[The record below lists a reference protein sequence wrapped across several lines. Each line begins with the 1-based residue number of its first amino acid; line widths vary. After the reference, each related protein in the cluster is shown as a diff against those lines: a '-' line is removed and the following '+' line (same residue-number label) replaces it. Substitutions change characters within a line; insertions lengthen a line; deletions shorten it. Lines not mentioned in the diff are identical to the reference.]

1 MTRKKNH
8 KFVAILFLFT
18 FLFFFFSFTDQDYII
33 VKDMMGNDIK
43 IKKEIKSVITL
54 DPFSTQI
61 MISLSLTDLVLD
73 AQYGT
78 NLIGKGFERVAPQYK
93 NWGSSFSGN
102 NLIFENIAAKKPDLI
117 ISQIGR
123 GGLDK
128 LKEMGFSVFIVDVET
143 PSNFL
148 KSVQEVATLFGK
160 QKEAKEI
167 NALVEEDLNSFEGT
181 KETFSAKIYPEKPKI
196 YIAGS
201 NILRTF
207 GKSSIQSYLIGLSG
221 GKSVADTYNQT
232 KVDINPETLIGMNPD
247 IILLSSYTAEKK
259 EQILQD
265 SRFSSINAVKNRQ
278 IYTIPSFIVSWDLP
292 SFEIVGGICFIRN
305 IILKNIYLD
314 TYIVLLQKLY
324 SKVYALNLSKD
335 EISSLLLVAK

>member
-1 MTRKKNH
+1 MALKTSKK
-8 KFVAILFLFT
+8 FIAIVFLFT
-18 FLFFFFSFTDQDYII
+18 FLFFFFSFTDQDYIV
-33 VKDMMGNDIK
+33 VKDMSGNDVK
-43 IKKEIKSVITL
+43 IKKDIKSVITL

-61 MISLSLTDLVLD
+61 MISLSLKDLIVD

-123 GGLDK
+123 GGVDK

-143 PSNFL
+143 PSKFL
-148 KSVQEVATLFGK
+148 KAVQEIAALFGK

-167 NALVEEDLNSFEGT
+167 STLVQEDLNSFEST
-181 KETFSAKIYPEKPKI
+181 KETFSGKTYSGKPKI

-207 GKSSIQSYLIGLSG
+207 GKDSIQSYLIDLSG
-221 GKSVADTYNQT
+221 GKSVTDAYNQT

-247 IILLSSYTAEKK
+247 IILLSSYTAEKR

-265 SRFSSINAVKNRQ
+265 S
-278 IYTIPSFIVSWDLP
+278 
-292 SFEIVGGICFIRN
+292 
-305 IILKNIYLD
+305 
-314 TYIVLLQKLY
+314 
-324 SKVYALNLSKD
+324 
-335 EISSLLLVAK
+335 